1 MVSKGTPNVCK
12 GVEKE
17 VSEGVSEGVSGG
29 GGGYV
34 RKTPDVTSPGHKN
47 KTRTFTT
54 SAVRNDQG
62 QDQGRTSLCKG
73 SSEIHIH
80 TNVQEYEKKEMKKE
94 NIIEEKE
101 EKENIDCADVE
112 VSVEVQ
118 EAQKLADAEV
128 DQLEAEAEAA
138 AEGKKHEEEN
148 SINVIPRLLQGAP
161 DVNQLV
167 AKTQEYKAK
176 GQQLDLLLLKAETY
190 SHFIRENQERSKQ
203 KLEQGSHF
211 SALEEDNDEEDEN
224 DANNSSKKRKKAGG
238 KGKGKTSK
246 SAKGATGVP
255 LPSSTEQD
263 PNDTFRVTKTLVGG
277 SLMSYQKEGLKWLL
291 SLWEN
296 GLSGI
301 LADEM

>member
-101 EKENIDCADVE
+101 ETQNIDCADVE

-128 DQLEAEAEAA
+128 DQLEAEAEA
-138 AEGKKHEEEN
+138 EGKKNEEEN

-211 SALEEDNDEEDEN
+211 SAIEEDNDEEDEN